1 MTSQAHKH
9 TVLSL
14 RGSQGLYILDQPQP
28 LPELVTDCCVNVRW
42 LPRSPCDRCVDC
54 VWCCSE
60 VACLP
65 QDPDGS
71 YIARWVPELARLP
84 KKYLHMPW
92 KAAEDTLRAAGVSF
106 GSSEG
111 QYPHR
116 ITAEVMQVI
125 ILSLQCCCKVSNVS
139 AGLCGLALCVPCMQV
154 LQLGCKIY
162 GCRNFMFC
170 TY

>member
-1 MTSQAHKH
+1 MHQP
-9 TVLSL
+9 
-14 RGSQGLYILDQPQP
+14 GSQTHSAEPPGFSRPVHLGSAAAPP
-28 LPELVTDCCVNVRW
+28 NLVMGSCIHIRW
-42 LPRSPCDRCVDC
+42 LPRFPCDRCVDC

-116 ITAEVMQVI
+116 ITTEVMQVI
-125 ILSLQCCCKVSNVS
+125 LLSCQCCCKVAKYWRGSVAS
-139 AGLCGLALCVPCMQV
+139 HCMCPVCRCCKLAV
-154 LQLGCKIY
+154 
-162 GCRNFMFC
+162 
-170 TY
+170 TYMGA